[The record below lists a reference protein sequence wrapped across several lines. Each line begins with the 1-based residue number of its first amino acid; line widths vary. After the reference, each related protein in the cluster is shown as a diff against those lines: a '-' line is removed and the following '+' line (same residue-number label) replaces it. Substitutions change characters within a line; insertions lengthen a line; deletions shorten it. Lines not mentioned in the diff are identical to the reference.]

1 MSRALLY
8 STFIILSIIRTAAA
22 QTVGPRGAVDT
33 QTIGPDDAFQVRYA
47 SNLTIGDSVVNMTNA
62 GTSGGN
68 ICANIYTFDSAEELV
83 ACCACGITPNALQ
96 SLSVRN
102 SLISNTLTPA
112 VPSSVVIKLLASS
125 STICN
130 AAAVTSDV
138 LAPGLRAWG
147 TTIHLLPTINASYG
161 VTETEFLNAGLTDA
175 ELTHL
180 TSFCQFIQEIGGGY
194 GICKGCV
201 VGGLGALPTP

>member
-1 MSRALLY
+1 MSKTLYY
-8 STFIILSIIRTAAA
+8 STLITLSICGAAVA
-22 QTVGPRGAVDT
+22 QSV
-33 QTIGPDDAFQVRYA
+33 GPDDAFQVRYA
-47 SNLTIGDSVVNMTNA
+47 ANLTIGDGVVNMTNT

-68 ICANIYTFDSAEELV
+68 ICVNVYTFDASEELV
-83 ACCACGITPNALQ
+83 SCCACGITPDGLQ

-125 STICN
+125 GSTCN
-130 AAAVTSDV
+130 AATVTADV

-147 TTIHLLPTINASYG
+147 TTIHQLPTPTPTYG
-161 VTETEFLNAGLTDA
+161 VTESEFLDATLTSA
-175 ELTHL
+175 ELTHV

-194 GICKGCV
+194 GICRGCV
-201 VGGLGALPTP
+201 VGGLGAIPTP

>member
-1 MSRALLY
+1 MSKTSKILLY
-8 STFIILSIIRTAAA
+8 STLVSLSITGTAAA
-22 QTVGPRGAVDT
+22 

-47 SNLTIGDSVVNMTNA
+47 SNLPIGDSVVNMTNT

-125 STICN
+125 STTCN
-130 AAAVTSDV
+130 AAAVTTDT

-175 ELTHL
+175 ELTHI

-201 VGGLGALPTP
+201 VGGLGATPTP